1 MGTLGGAA
9 VRGGL
14 RGNGNAHGHGRACPP
29 GTKVREV
36 GVFHCRGRRSSTAGL
51 IRAVPDDANADGS
64 AFAGM
69 TALVVGATG
78 RTGVEVVRALT
89 REGVAV
95 RALVRDASKGDVRRM
110 DQIAP
115 AFEGCNAVIC
125 ATGASAAIADPLGP
139 FQVDY
144 TGTCNLVAAAKNAA
158 AKSPG
163 GVDHFVLVSSI
174 GVDDVL
180 FPLNLFWGVLFWKK
194 RAEEYLQRSGL
205 RYTIVRPGGLKDKA
219 DQVGAVRMGGPDTYG
234 LPPRKAPGIV
244 LRSQVADCIV

>member
-1 MGTLGGAA
+1 MAKLTLGGAA

-89 REGVAV
+89 REGVTV
-95 RALVRDASKGDVRRM
+95 RALVRDASKGKETFQQELASGSLAPDAIMEGDVRRM

-115 AFEGCNAVIC
+115 AIEGCNAVIC

-219 DQVGAVRMGGPDTYG
+219 DQG
-234 LPPRKAPGIV
+234 K
-244 LRSQVADCIV
+244 SK